1 MGRKIKQLGFL
12 VLLSLVIGGGT
23 GFYVFSKLGKAIQP
37 TVEQEATVLLEQI
50 RLVAKIV
57 AVEGQF
63 SEIVSYKNYVAY
75 DWSPLRKKALVRV
88 KATVSVGYDLSS
100 MNLQSDAES
109 KRIFLTWDPSPEI
122 LSVEHELDYY
132 DLTAG
137 TFNNFNEA
145 DYNRINGLAVDQI
158 RHKAQH
164 SGLYEAAERQARQ
177 MLNLI
182 DVMVN
187 AMGWQLVVREKQVAF
202 SE

>member
-1 MGRKIKQLGFL
+1 MGRKIQQITFL
-12 VLLSLVIGGGT
+12 VLLSLVIGGGA
-23 GFYVFSKLGKAIQP
+23 GIFVFSRLNKSIQP

-50 RLVAKIV
+50 RTVAKIV

-63 SEIVSYKNYVAY
+63 SEIVNYKNYVAY

-88 KATVSVGYDLSS
+88 QATVSVGYDLSKMDLVS
-100 MNLQSDAES
+100 VAES
-109 KRIFLTWDPSPEI
+109 KRIVLTWDPGPEI

-132 DLTAG
+132 DLTEG

-158 RHKAQH
+158 RHKAQY

-187 AMGWQLVVREKQVAF
+187 GMGWQLVIREKQVAF